1 MITII
6 YEARGGYPVS
16 DGHVDDFIESLVF
29 QHKSGSNATRV
40 CSTGNVIRA
49 LQLAVAEG
57 VVLPHEVNVVFR
69 KPYRGTDENRDVA
82 LRIFPDGGIDPWP
95 KGFADFEDGKLM
107 KLIRTGSKFAMRWE
121 MKGGE

>member
-82 LRIFPDGGIDPWP
+82 LRIFPDGGIHPWP
-95 KGFADFEDGKLM
+95 HGFADFEDGKLM
-107 KLIRTGSKFAMRWE
+107 RLISWKGSK
-121 MKGGE
+121 